1 MFCMGPMYS
10 SQLLDYF
17 QNPRNVGDIENPDGL
32 AQIENPG
39 CGDVLRLTVKVA
51 EGRIVDIR
59 FKARGCVPSM
69 ACGSALTEMVFGRT
83 LAEARSV
90 RREQL
95 IERVGG
101 LPPASGHAGHLAMD
115 ALRAV
120 LDEVERH
127 A

>member
-1 MFCMGPMYS
+1 MYS
-10 SQLLDYF
+10 AQLLDYF
-17 QNPRNVGDIENPDGL
+17 QNPRNVGDIENPDGR
-32 AQIENPG
+32 AQVENPV
-39 CGDVLRLTVKVA
+39 CGDVLRLTVKVT

-69 ACGSALTEMVFGRT
+69 ACGSALTEMVLGRT

-101 LPPASGHAGHLAMD
+101 LPPASGHAGHLAIE

-120 LDEVERH
+120 LDEVECH